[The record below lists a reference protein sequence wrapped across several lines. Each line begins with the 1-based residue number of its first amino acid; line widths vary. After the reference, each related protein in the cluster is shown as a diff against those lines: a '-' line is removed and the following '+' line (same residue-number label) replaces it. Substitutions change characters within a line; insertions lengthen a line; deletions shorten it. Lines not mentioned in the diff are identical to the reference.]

1 VVAFGRK
8 VEYYFSNVNES
19 GFRKAVLDWIGRV
32 ADICRGNN
40 LGDVVS
46 LVLVFFAFKRAV

>member
-19 GFRKAVLDWIGRV
+19 GFRKAVLDWIGRL